1 MVYAPAHFLNQT
13 ASILIGI
20 LLSIGVFWSVLPA
33 RPRDSVLRIVATIK
47 EDLVRLCLHER
58 VPRRSAFESLA
69 YDRINQLMPFAQRT
83 GSRGEAMLAASV
95 AAVTVGLEILVL
107 RDAEPHLPDAVKPVI
122 AGFLK
127 RLASL
132 ILRPTGSHA
141 IGDFATA
148 TRAEAEALGARGDAS
163 QPVLAVA
170 AALRVIAAAVEDN
183 PRFFRDTRSGP
194 RSS

>member
-1 MVYAPAHFLNQT
+1 M
-13 ASILIGI
+13 
-20 LLSIGVFWSVLPA
+20 LS
-33 RPRDSVLRIVATIK
+33 
-47 EDLVRLCLHER
+47 
-58 VPRRSAFESLA
+58 
-69 YDRINQLMPFAQRT
+69 
-83 GSRGEAMLAASV
+83 ASV

-107 RDAEPHLPDAVKPVI
+107 RNAEPHLPDAARPVI

-132 ILRPTGSHA
+132 ILRPTGAHA

-148 TRAEAEALGARGDAS
+148 TRAEAETLGARSDAS

-170 AALRVIAAAVEDN
+170 AALRIIAAAVEDN